1 MTEVAQRMT
10 NRWWAL
16 LLGERG
22 VLKQQR
28 FQRSVLVAVLLFFAV
43 FPFWASGYWVRV
55 FSSVF
60 MYAAL
65 ATSLNIMMGYTGYA
79 DFGNVVFFG
88 VGAYTTGVL
97 MKHLSAPL
105 PVAVLAGGLMA
116 ALFAAALGIPILRL
130 RGHYFA
136 IATIGVMDATREI
149 VSNMDSITGG
159 GTGLSLPI
167 PDMGPRLF
175 FTLIY
180 FTMFG
185 LMIIYAVLST
195 LIRRSRFGYGLRA
208 IRAEEQAA
216 AIAGIPTTRYKVM
229 AWATSACMTG
239 IVGGVFAY
247 WFSYIE
253 PPDVFNIL
261 IIVKYMIMMLIGGA
275 GTVLGPIVG
284 AFFLELLSEVVWGQ
298 FLELHLGILGFIIIV
313 VVIFIPKG
321 ILALVQGGFRPSV
334 WLAELRANRI

>member
-1 MTEVAQRMT
+1 MAEDAKSTTPVGISG
-10 NRWWAL
+10 L
-16 LLGERG
+16 
-22 VLKQQR
+22 LKQRR
-28 FQRSVLVAVLLFFAV
+28 FWYVVLAALIIFFAV

-55 FSSVF
+55 FTSVF
-60 MYAAL
+60 MYAAM
-65 ATSLNIMMGYTGYA
+65 ATSLNIILGYTGYA

-97 MKHLSAPL
+97 MTLLSVPL
-105 PVAVLAGGLMA
+105 PLAILAGGLLS
-116 ALFAAALGIPILRL
+116 ALYATLLGLPILRL

-149 VSNMDSITGG
+149 ISNMDPITGG
-159 GTGLSLPI
+159 GTGLSLPL
-167 PDMGPRLF
+167 PDLGPEQF
-175 FTLIY
+175 FTAIY

-185 LMIIYAVLST
+185 LMIIYMALSA

-208 IRAEEQAA
+208 IRADEEAA

-229 AWATSACMTG
+229 AWATSAFMTG

-253 PPDVFNIL
+253 PPDVFNIMTA
-261 IIVKYMIMMLIGGA
+261 VKYMIMVLLGGV
-275 GTVLGPIVG
+275 GTVFGPVIG
-284 AFFLELLSEVVWGQ
+284 AFFLELISELVWGQ
-298 FLELHLGILGFIIIV
+298 FLELHLGVLGFIIIV

-321 ILALVQGGFRPSV
+321 IMALARGGFKPRA
-334 WLAELRANRI
+334 WLAELRQNKI